1 MLKIIDDKIYLV
13 RGDDAILK
21 VELAQQDGTAYEMQ
35 EGDIIA
41 LTVRKLPNAESE
53 VLLSVTGASGSNE
66 ITIPH
71 AATEGLEYGEYS
83 ADIQLTYS
91 DGRRDTVWPE
101 DIESSTRIKGKNMG
115 NFILVSEVTI

>member
-21 VELAQQDGTAYEMQ
+21 VELTQEDGTAYEMQ

-41 LTVRKLPNAESE
+41 LTVRKLPNAESD
-53 VLLSVTGASGSNE
+53 VLLSAASGSGSNE

-71 AATEGLEYGEYS
+71 DATAELEYGEYS

-91 DGRRDTVWPE
+91 DGRRDTVWPG
-101 DIESSTRIKGKNMG
+101 DVESGTRIKGKNMG
-115 NFILVSEVTI
+115 NFVIVSEVTI